1 MKNSIEEKI
10 IHMHKD
16 KRDLAGDLLSGQD
29 VSGKL
34 SEDDLIG
41 LMQSF

>member
-29 VSGKL
+29 IGNKL
-34 SEDDLIG
+34 SEDDLLN
-41 LMQSF
+41 LMKL